1 MKSRFAGLL
10 IVFIL
15 LLGTAVFAS
24 CSRKEKNTDKTGKE
38 YQIFY
43 IDSKSYGIVSEAYVP
58 LSLTKEDLVK
68 ELLEV
73 LQKEPSNMI
82 YRKGIPDGVT
92 ILDYSIANDQLT
104 INFDTKYGE
113 LTGIPEVLCRA
124 TVVKTLCQIPGIN
137 FVLFNVNGQPL
148 IDSNGVQ
155 IGLMTAESFIENTGA
170 ETNYKVTLYFANE
183 TGDMLRKTTRTI
195 LYTGTSSIEEL
206 VINQIINGPTEVGLY
221 ATVPAGTT
229 LLNVSTTEGICYVD
243 FNEKFLEKL
252 PEVTDEVAIYSIV
265 NSLVELPGIN
275 KVQFRINGES
285 VKTFH
290 NTNLEVLFERNLAIN
305 EDNQ

>member
-1 MKSRFAGLL
+1 MKRAL
-10 IVFIL
+10 IKILFSIIL
-15 LLGTAVFAS
+15 LLSNVLLAS
-24 CSRKEKNTDKTGKE
+24 CSNNNNTDKSKKE
-38 YQIFY
+38 YQIYY
-43 IDSKSYGIVSEAYVP
+43 IDSKSYGIVSEGYVP
-58 LSLTKEDLVK
+58 KGNTKEQLVK

-82 YRKGIPDGVT
+82 YRKAIPEGVS
-92 ILDYSIANDQLT
+92 IIDYNIVDEQLI

-113 LTGIPEVLCRA
+113 LKGIPEVLCRA
-124 TVVKTLCQIPGIN
+124 TVVKTMCQIPGID
-137 FVLFNVNGQPL
+137 FVLFSVNNQPL

-155 IGLMTAESFIENTGA
+155 IGLMTAEFFIENTAA

-183 TGDMLRKTTRTI
+183 TGDLLRKTTRTI
-195 LYTGTSSIEEL
+195 FYTGTSSIEEL

-221 ATVPAGTT
+221 ATIPAGTT
-229 LLNVSTTEGICYVD
+229 LLNVSTKESICYVD

-252 PEVTDEVAIYSIV
+252 PDVTDEVAIYSIV

-275 KVQFRINGES
+275 KVQFRINGQPAE
-285 VKTFH
+285 TFH
-290 NTNLEVLFERNLAIN
+290 NTNLGVLFERNLAIN